1 MNKKNILWAT
11 YTIDLKKPS
20 IIYKSVIDFAIKKFW
35 SNNINNIEN
44 NKHIIVLF
52 RIVYINGIYNTIG
65 NLQKLNKEDMNY
77 YINYIIDILSIKS
90 NDYKAEPINKIIINY
105 GVRDGLAVI
114 KNENITLRKNIH
126 LKRYKHYNL
135 PVTMNPLEYGELLH
149 YDKALKMYLILIKP
163 LLIAKIYI
171 KKLVNNVEILKSGKL
186 VLTYKDKFINEQS
199 FERIIGYN
207 HYVYIK
213 ENDIFILDLFKV
225 EKPVRFIESKKVDKN
240 INEKIITLDIETYDK
255 MDESGNIKKLVY
267 NLSWYDGSITKSY
280 YITDYN
286 NQNELLFKAI
296 KDLCKAKY
304 HSHKIYIHNF
314 ANFDA
319 VFLIKELLNHGIV
332 DPIIHK
338 GRIVTVSL
346 TYPSKNNS
354 KFYTIYFR
362 DSYQLLLSSL
372 KKLAINFGVKTLKGV
387 FPHRFINENNFD
399 YNGPVPAFEYFD
411 NITHDEYE
419 NYLKFYQG
427 EWCIKKESIKY
438 CAQDCISLHQI
449 ITLFNKLIFN
459 KFKLN
464 INKYPTLS
472 SLSFGIFLTKYL
484 KKVNIPMLTGQIN
497 KDIRISYTGGST
509 DMFIPQNIDNELVYS
524 YDINSLYPSVMQ
536 NKNFPIGKPTYFEG
550 DIRKYN
556 NEAFGFFYCKVET
569 PNNLLHPIIQLHIK
583 TKSGLR
589 TISPLGSFESM
600 FFSEE
605 IDNAIK
611 LGYKFK
617 ILWGYTFKQGKIF
630 HSFVRD
636 MYNIRLKYSKDQAM
650 NYIAKLLLNSLY
662 GRMGMDDRFT
672 YSSFI
677 SKDSYL
683 EYEKKYSSKI
693 LDITDFGDNY
703 LIEVEGDETR
713 SMLEDRT
720 EIHNINISIASAVTG
735 YARVLMSEF
744 KNNTNMKLYYTD
756 TDSIF
761 TDLNPSK
768 LNKLISDIV
777 DTKSLGKLKLE
788 TISSIAI
795 FISPK
800 VYYLRTIDCE
810 EIYKVKGLNKNIP
823 LSELDFKHLLTKSNT
838 IQKSQDKWYKTISK
852 GMIEVKTQLYTLQ
865 QTDNK
870 RELLYNSSEEL
881 IGTRAYTVKNNELI

>member
-1 MNKKNILWAT
+1 
-11 YTIDLKKPS
+11 
-20 IIYKSVIDFAIKKFW
+20 
-35 SNNINNIEN
+35 
-44 NKHIIVLF
+44 
-52 RIVYINGIYNTIG
+52 
-65 NLQKLNKEDMNY
+65 
-77 YINYIIDILSIKS
+77 
-90 NDYKAEPINKIIINY
+90 
-105 GVRDGLAVI
+105 
-114 KNENITLRKNIH
+114 
-126 LKRYKHYNL
+126 
-135 PVTMNPLEYGELLH
+135 
-149 YDKALKMYLILIKP
+149 
-163 LLIAKIYI
+163 
-171 KKLVNNVEILKSGKL
+171 
-186 VLTYKDKFINEQS
+186 
-199 FERIIGYN
+199 
-207 HYVYIK
+207 
-213 ENDIFILDLFKV
+213 
-225 EKPVRFIESKKVDKN
+225 
-240 INEKIITLDIETYDK
+240 
-255 MDESGNIKKLVY
+255 
-267 NLSWYDGSITKSY
+267 
-280 YITDYN
+280 
-286 NQNELLFKAI
+286 LLFKAI

-419 NYLKFYQG
+419 NYLKFYKG

-524 YDINSLYPSVMQ
+524 YDINSLYPSVMK

-589 TISPLGSFESM
+589 TISALGSFESM

-617 ILWGYTFKQGKIF
+617 IL
-630 HSFVRD
+630 
-636 MYNIRLKYSKDQAM
+636 
-650 NYIAKLLLNSLY
+650 
-662 GRMGMDDRFT
+662 
-672 YSSFI
+672 
-677 SKDSYL
+677 
-683 EYEKKYSSKI
+683 
-693 LDITDFGDNY
+693 
-703 LIEVEGDETR
+703 
-713 SMLEDRT
+713 
-720 EIHNINISIASAVTG
+720 
-735 YARVLMSEF
+735 
-744 KNNTNMKLYYTD
+744 
-756 TDSIF
+756 
-761 TDLNPSK
+761 
-768 LNKLISDIV
+768 
-777 DTKSLGKLKLE
+777 
-788 TISSIAI
+788 
-795 FISPK
+795 
-800 VYYLRTIDCE
+800 
-810 EIYKVKGLNKNIP
+810 
-823 LSELDFKHLLTKSNT
+823 
-838 IQKSQDKWYKTISK
+838 
-852 GMIEVKTQLYTLQ
+852 
-865 QTDNK
+865 
-870 RELLYNSSEEL
+870 
-881 IGTRAYTVKNNELI
+881 